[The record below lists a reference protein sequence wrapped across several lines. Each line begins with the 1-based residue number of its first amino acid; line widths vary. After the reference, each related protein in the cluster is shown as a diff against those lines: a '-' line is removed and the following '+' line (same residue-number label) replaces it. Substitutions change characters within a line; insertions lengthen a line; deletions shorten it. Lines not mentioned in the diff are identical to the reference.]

1 MSHIDSN
8 SRKQAMLFPPLLDEW
23 LPRHH
28 PARIIDLFVE
38 SIDPK
43 ALGIVENNDVTGRP
57 SYSPKKI
64 LKLLLYG
71 YSEGERSSRK
81 LERLTYENIAFMWL
95 IETLHPDYR
104 TIARFRQKNIT
115 VMKELLRKTIE
126 LYQNVG
132 VEFNGIAFA
141 DGTKIFANAS
151 DDATMTEKKIA
162 KLEQLAEKILA
173 EAEIIDNQEDERH
186 GTENKNFLDVEKLAT
201 LENQIK
207 EYKEQI
213 KDKGGKFNT
222 TDPDARFM
230 PHHRYGKHTSYNAQL
245 SVSEAGII
253 LEADVT
259 NEISDNH
266 LLKDRVYG
274 IEVNTGVKVEKIV
287 ADSGF
292 YETNEV
298 RALMNEDR
306 AVVVPRGNDIKTKRG
321 KKEKYIHKDFKY
333 DNLGDVY
340 ICPVGNELDFHG
352 IRDSHGKE
360 YRVYKANSCDCQGC
374 VNKQYCYR
382 GRDTK
387 WYRHIY
393 VLNDREFLE
402 QYKEVIMKH
411 RKLIEKRKST
421 IEGVIGV
428 LKFCFKFRRFLLRGI
443 EKVKGEWS
451 LMASAYNL
459 FKIHKLTSSGYV

>member
-1 MSHIDSN
+1 MNHIDSN
-8 SRKQAMLFPPLLDEW
+8 SRKQAILFPPLLDEW
-23 LPRHH
+23 LPKHH

-38 SIDPK
+38 SIDSN
-43 ALGIVENNDVTGRP
+43 ALGIIENNDATGRP
-57 SYSPKKI
+57 SYNPKLI

-81 LERLTYENIAFMWL
+81 LERLTYENVAFMWL
-95 IETLHPDYR
+95 AESLHPDYR

-126 LYQNVG
+126 LYQSVE

-151 DDATMTEKKIA
+151 DDATMTEEKIR

-173 EAEIIDNQEDERH
+173 EVEIVDKREDERH
-186 GTENKNFLDVEKLAT
+186 GTDNKNFLDVAKLAA
-201 LENQIK
+201 LEEQIK

-213 KDKGGKFNT
+213 KDRGGKFNT
-222 TDPDARFM
+222 TDSDARFM
-230 PHHRYGKHTSYNAQL
+230 PHPRYGKHTSYNAQL

-253 LEADVT
+253 LETDVT

-266 LLKDRVYG
+266 LLKDRVNG
-274 IEVNTGVKVEKIV
+274 IEVNTGVKVDKIV

-298 RALMNEDR
+298 RELMNEDR

-321 KKEKYIHKDFKY
+321 KQKKYLLKDFKY
-333 DNLGDVY
+333 GKEQDVY
-340 ICPVGNELDFHG
+340 ICPEGKDLGFQG

-360 YRVYKANSCDCQGC
+360 YRVYKANGYDCPGC
-374 VNKQYCYR
+374 ANKQYCYR
-382 GRDTK
+382 GRNIK
-387 WYRHIY
+387 WCRQIY

-402 QYKEVIMKH
+402 QYKEVMVKH

-428 LKFCFKFRRFLLRGI
+428 LKFCFRFRRFLLRGI
-443 EKVKGEWS
+443 EKVRGEWS

-459 FKIHKLTSSGYV
+459 FKIYKLIGCGYG

>member
-1 MSHIDSN
+1 MNHIDSN
-8 SRKQAMLFPPLLDEW
+8 SRKQAMLFPPILDEW
-23 LPRHH
+23 LPKNH

-38 SIDPK
+38 SIDTK
-43 ALGIVENNDVTGRP
+43 ILGVVENNETTGRP
-57 SYSPKKI
+57 SYSPKVI

-81 LERLTYENIAFMWL
+81 LERFTYENIAFMWL
-95 IETLHPDYR
+95 IESLHPDYR

-151 DDATMTEKKIA
+151 DDATMTEEKIG

-173 EAEIIDNQEDERH
+173 EAEIIDSREDERH
-186 GTENKNFLDVEKLAT
+186 GTDNKNFLDVEKLAI
-201 LENQIK
+201 LEEQIK

-213 KDKGGKFNT
+213 KDKRGKFNT

-230 PHHRYGKHTSYNAQL
+230 PHPRYGKHTSYNAQL
-245 SVSEAGII
+245 SVSEAGVI

-266 LLKDRVYG
+266 LLKDRVHG
-274 IEVNTGVKVEKIV
+274 IEANTKVKVEKIV

-292 YETNEV
+292 YETNGV
-298 RALMNEDR
+298 RELMSEDR
-306 AVVVPRGNDIKTKRG
+306 AVVVPSGNEIKTKRG
-321 KKEKYIHKDFKY
+321 KQKKYILKDFKY
-333 DNLGDVY
+333 DNERDVY
-340 ICPVGNELDFHG
+340 ICQTGKELGFQRV
-352 IRDSHGKE
+352 RDSHGKE

-374 VNKQYCYR
+374 ANKQYCYR
-382 GRDTK
+382 GRNAR
-387 WYRHIY
+387 WYRQIY

-402 QYKEVIMKH
+402 QYKEVIVKH

-428 LKFCFKFRRFLLRGI
+428 LKFCFRFRRFLLRGI

-451 LMASAYNL
+451 LIASAYNL
-459 FKIHKLTSSGYV
+459 FKIHKLLGGGYV